1 MDHIYNDDDDD
12 VSVGGGGGDDGDDD
26 ANQLVDN
33 WSGWVWNK
41 EVAKKLLW
49 E

>member
-12 VSVGGGGGDDGDDD
+12 VSSGGGNGDDD

>member
-1 MDHIYNDDDDD
+1 MDHIYDDDDD
-12 VSVGGGGGDDGDDD
+12 AVSSGGGDGDDD

>member
-12 VSVGGGGGDDGDDD
+12 VSSGGGDGDDD

>member
-12 VSVGGGGGDDGDDD
+12 VGSGGGDGDDD

>member
-1 MDHIYNDDDDD
+1 MDHIYNDDDDA
-12 VSVGGGGGDDGDDD
+12 VSSGGGDGDDD

>member
-1 MDHIYNDDDDD
+1 MNHIYNDDDDD
-12 VSVGGGGGDDGDDD
+12 VSSGGGDGDDD